1 MKDAQPDKNKTYM
14 ETVKI
19 RLLAR
24 KNVMVDLEGFRV
36 D

>member
-1 MKDAQPDKNKTYM
+1 MKTRTNNTLKD

-24 KNVMVDLEGFRV
+24 
-36 D
+36 